1 MSTTYEDQIEMSL
14 EWVQSLS
21 VLNEVGKAVLKR
33 LAEEHLRTRAWIT
46 LAELVQDLES
56 HSVEAVEIA
65 VDDLLMLSL
74 LASAE
79 AEDDEEESLIRISPQ
94 LAFDL
99 DNTWNEITLEQDE
112 E

>member
-1 MSTTYEDQIEMSL
+1 MTATYEDQIEMAL

-33 LAEEHLRTRAWIT
+33 LAEEHLRTRAWIS
-46 LAELVQDLES
+46 LSELVQDLES

-79 AEDDEEESLIRISPQ
+79 AEEDEEALIRISPQ

-99 DNTWNEITLEQDE
+99 DNTWNEISLEQDE